1 MERLVLAHATASRLE
16 PSRGM
21 IEPLESGSASSRLS
35 HVTVQR
41 AVAASQMARVL
52 RKDLV
57 RVRVRVR
64 VSKP

>member
-1 MERLVLAHATASRLE
+1 
-16 PSRGM
+16 M
-21 IEPLESGSASSRLS
+21 IEPLESGSTSSRLS

-41 AVAASQMARVL
+41 AVAASQIARVL